1 MAEGLEIRKV
11 PVIFRVRGVGR
22 KLKLVRY
29 AFPEKM
35 GQLPPASCTE
45 TRAWFQ
51 DHFRE
56 GMRQTDGRKPW
67 TQTM

>member
-29 AFPEKM
+29 YFPEQM
-35 GQLPPASCTE
+35 GQLPPAACTE
-45 TRAWFQ
+45 ARTWFQ

-56 GMRQTDGRKPW
+56 ETRKPDGRKPW